1 VTTPTAREIASAL
14 KGRQSGAGWSA
25 RCPAHDDRNPSLS
38 IDEGDDGRPLVRCH
52 TGCSQEAVIDALRSR
67 GLWETPRNGDR
78 QAPDTTVTEHPYHM
92 ADDSLL
98 VTVMR
103 REGPDGKK
111 CGTPPIWRDPK
122 GAKPP
127 AKGYPP
133 YRLGS
138 LLANPDKPLLVVEGE
153 KTALCAH
160 DHFGDRYEATTAIG
174 GAGKAAQTDWTPA
187 HGRAVVGWPDAEKP
201 DAENPHEAR
210 EHIEECA
217 RLCLAAGATSA
228 RIVDTSGFTP
238 ENGFAPGWDLADA
251 IPDGFDIEAAV
262 SNSVPLPYRREQNS
276 NPSGFACM
284 SMGELLSMNHEGV
297 TWLVDDML
305 SAGGCSLLVAKP
317 KAGKSTLARCLALA
331 VARGDPWLGREVEQG
346 LVVYVALEEQ
356 AGAVAEH
363 FRAMGAAAEDSI
375 VSHVGPAPLEPTNA
389 LSALVDGQHPA
400 LVIVDPVFRL
410 LNVDDGNNYAE
421 MMKALAPL
429 VDMARSTG
437 CHVMAVHHARKSRAD
452 PGDEALGS
460 TALFGSFDC
469 LLSMKRNDDD
479 SRSLSTRQRAGQDMQ
494 ETVLELDPCTQW
506 ISAGETKAAIARNSA
521 RTAIVE
527 HLREVGEARTAGD
540 IAEAIGQ
547 RKQSLT
553 AALRTLTE
561 SRDIV
566 RTGEGKRGS
575 PYRYELHQ

>member
-1 VTTPTAREIASAL
+1 M
-14 KGRQSGAGWSA
+14 
-25 RCPAHDDRNPSLS
+25 
-38 IDEGDDGRPLVRCH
+38 
-52 TGCSQEAVIDALRSR
+52 IDALRRR

-78 QAPDTTVTEHPYHM
+78 QAPDTTVTDHPYLM

-98 VTVMR
+98 LTVLR

-111 CGTPPIWRDPK
+111 CGSPPIWRDPRDV
-122 GAKPP
+122 KPP
-127 AKGYPP
+127 KGGYPL
-133 YRLGS
+133 YRLPS
-138 LLANPDKPLLVVEGE
+138 ILANADKPLLVVEGE
-153 KTALCAH
+153 KTALCAQ

-174 GAGKAAQTDWTPA
+174 GAGKARQTDWAPVF
-187 HGRAVVGWPDAEKP
+187 GREVVIWPDADQP
-201 DAENPHEAR
+201 GRNHAQDVASACHTAR
-210 EHIEECA
+210 A
-217 RLCLAAGATSA
+217 SA
-228 RIVDTSGFTP
+228 IKIVDTSNLP
-238 ENGFAPGWDLADA
+238 KGWDLADRA
-251 IPDGFDIEAAV
+251 PDGFDIEAAV

-284 SMGELLSMNHEGV
+284 SMGELLSMNHEGL

-317 KAGKSTLARCLALA
+317 KAGKSTMARCLALA
-331 VARGDPWLGREVEQG
+331 VARGTPWLGREVQQG
-346 LVVYVALEEQ
+346 AVVYVALEEQ

-363 FRAMGAAAEDSI
+363 FRAMGANADDPI
-375 VSHVGPAPLEPTNA
+375 VSHVAPPPLDPTTA
-389 LSALVDGQHPA
+389 LSALVDGERPA
-400 LVIVDPVFRL
+400 VVIVDPVFRL

-479 SRSLSTRQRAGQDMQ
+479 SRTLSTRQRAGQDMP
-494 ETVLELDPCTQW
+494 ETVLELDPRTLW

-553 AALRTLTE
+553 AALKTLTE

-575 PYRYELHQ
+575 PYSYELHQ